1 MKVLFVTTEMDD
13 FVRVGGLAAVSAA
26 LPRALRLWSDVRILL
41 PGYRDVVE
49 QFLHIQIVGQ
59 CPALAEMPACSL
71 GLASTKD
78 GLPVYVLLCPQ
89 LYDRPGN
96 PYGDA
101 LGRDWPDNDVRF
113 GRLASVAAELAA
125 GTLDKNWAA
134 DLVHAN
140 DWQAALVPAYLAWN
154 AVRIPTI
161 LTIHNLAYQ
170 GLFPKESLRRIGAPE
185 ASFHI
190 DGLEFYD
197 KLSFLKG
204 GLVYAS
210 HLTTVSETYAREITT
225 PELGCGLEGL
235 LRRRSD
241 AAQLTGILNGIDESW
256 DPRVCAQLAQPFGSG
271 DWEGKQANSDY
282 VRQQFGLALSRGP
295 IFGLVARLVHQKGVD
310 LVLSAADEI
319 IEAGGQIIVTGSG
332 EPEIEQ
338 ALVDAHRRRPDA
350 IGVAIGFNDGQAR
363 RIFAG
368 SDFTLMPSRFEPCGL
383 SQMYAQKFGS
393 LPIGHQTGGLAETIT
408 DGETGFLFATA
419 FYRIVPRRHP
429 PRVHNLHGEG
439 SPQLDAPQ
447 RDVAIVQL
455 GRFRRAATAR
465 SIGRRCLPET
475 SLRRKR
481 HPFHLL
487 MQNNPR
493 ERIELADPGRAIEYR
508 LGVRITGVPALHDAG
523 RTEIDVLGV
532 VLAIELRRQ

>member
-1 MKVLFVTTEMDD
+1 MDD

-26 LPRALRLWSDVRILL
+26 LPRALRALSDVRILL

-49 QFLHIQIVGQ
+49 QFTHVQIVGH
-59 CPALAEMPACSL
+59 CDALAEMPACSL
-71 GLASTKD
+71 GLASTRD
-78 GLPVYVLLCPQ
+78 GLPVYVVLCPQ

-101 LGRDWPDNDVRF
+101 SGRDWPDNDVRF
-113 GRLASVAAELAA
+113 GRFASAAAQLAA
-125 GTLDKNWAA
+125 SALDKNWAA

-140 DWQAALVPAYLAWN
+140 DWQAALVPAYLAWSK
-154 AVRIPTI
+154 VKIPTI

-170 GLFPKESLRRIGAPE
+170 GLFPKESLRRIGAP
-185 ASFHI
+185 ADSFHI
-190 DGLEFYD
+190 NGLEFYD

-204 GLVYAS
+204 GIVYAS

-235 LRRRSD
+235 LRERSD

-256 DPRVCAQLAQPFGSG
+256 DPTSCSHLAKQFGAG

-310 LVLSAADEI
+310 LVLAAADEI
-319 IEAGGQIIVTGSG
+319 VESGGQIVVTGSG
-332 EPEIEQ
+332 EPAIEQ
-338 ALVDAHRRRPDA
+338 ALVAAHRRRPDA

-383 SQMYAQKFGS
+383 SQMYAQRFGS

-408 DGETGFLFATA
+408 DGETGFLFERPSSDRFLGGLCRA
-419 FYRIVPRRHP
+419 FSAY
-429 PRVHNLHGEG
+429 GMKD
-439 SPQLDAPQ
+439 QLD
-447 RDVAIVQL
+447 RM
-455 GRFRRAATAR
+455 RRAAMAQAFSWTDSAKAYAALYQT
-465 SIGRRCLPET
+465 SI
-475 SLRRKR
+475 
-481 HPFHLL
+481 
-487 MQNNPR
+487 
-493 ERIELADPGRAIEYR
+493 
-508 LGVRITGVPALHDAG
+508 
-523 RTEIDVLGV
+523 
-532 VLAIELRRQ
+532 

>member
-1 MKVLFVTTEMDD
+1 MRVLFVTTEMDD

-26 LPRALRLWSDVRILL
+26 LPRALRRLSDVRVLL
-41 PGYRDVVE
+41 PGYGEVVE
-49 QFLHIQIVGQ
+49 QLTHLEIIGR

-89 LYDRPGN
+89 LYERPGN
-96 PYGDA
+96 PYGDEA
-101 LGRDWPDNDVRF
+101 GQDWPDNDVRF
-113 GRLASVAAELAA
+113 GRLASVAAQLAA

-140 DWQAALVPAYLAWN
+140 DWQAALVPAYLAWSG
-154 AVRIPTI
+154 VRIPTI

-204 GLVYAS
+204 GLNYAS
-210 HLTTVSETYAREITT
+210 HLTTVSETYAKEITT
-225 PELGCGLEGL
+225 AELGCGLEGL

-256 DPRVCAQLAQPFGSG
+256 DPRVCAQLAKQFGAG
-271 DWEGKQANSDY
+271 DWEGKRANSDY
-282 VRQQFGLALSRGP
+282 VRHQFGLAVSRGP
-295 IFGLVARLVHQKGVD
+295 IFGLVARLVHQKGID

-319 IEAGGQIIVTGSG
+319 IDAGGQIVVIGSG
-332 EPEIEQ
+332 EPGIEK
-338 ALVDAHRRRPDA
+338 ALIAAHRRRPDA
-350 IGVAIGFNDGQAR
+350 IGVTIGFNDGQAR
-363 RIFAG
+363 RVFAG

-408 DGETGFLFATA
+408 DGETGFLFAQPSTES
-419 FYRIVPRRHP
+419 F
-429 PRVHNLHGEG
+429 
-439 SPQLDAPQ
+439 
-447 RDVAIVQL
+447 L
-455 GRFRRAATAR
+455 GGIRRAFSTYVSKDRLDSMRRSAMAR
-465 SIGRRCLPET
+465 SFSWDISAACYGALY
-475 SLRRKR
+475 RK
-481 HPFHLL
+481 
-487 MQNNPR
+487 
-493 ERIELADPGRAIEYR
+493 
-508 LGVRITGVPALHDAG
+508 AL
-523 RTEIDVLGV
+523 TP
-532 VLAIELRRQ
+532 

>member
-1 MKVLFVTTEMDD
+1 MRVLFVTTEMDD

-26 LPRALRLWSDVRILL
+26 LPRALRSLSDVRILL

-49 QFLHIQIVGQ
+49 QFTHLQVVGH
-59 CPALAEMPACSL
+59 CAAMGEMPACML
-71 GLASTKD
+71 GRTSTRD
-78 GLPVYVLLCPQ
+78 GLPIYVLLCPQ

-96 PYGDA
+96 PYGDSS
-101 LGRDWPDNDVRF
+101 GCDWPDNDVRF
-113 GRLASVAAELAA
+113 GRFASAAAQLAA

-140 DWQAALVPAYLAWN
+140 DWQAALVPAYLKW
-154 AVRIPTI
+154 RGSKIPSI

-170 GLFPKESLRRIGAPE
+170 GLFPKESLRRIGAP
-185 ASFHI
+185 ADSFHI

-204 GLVYAS
+204 GIVYAS

-225 PELGCGLEGL
+225 SEFGCGLEGL
-235 LRRRSD
+235 LRRRSN

-256 DPRVCAQLAQPFGSG
+256 DPRVCAQLAQPFGAG
-271 DWEGKQANSDY
+271 DWAGKRANADY
-282 VRQQFGLALSRGP
+282 VRQQFGLAVSRGP

-319 IEAGGQIIVTGSG
+319 IEAGGQIVVTGSG
-332 EPEIEQ
+332 EPAIEQ

-350 IGVAIGFNDGQAR
+350 IGVVIGFNDGQAR

-408 DGETGFLFATA
+408 DGETGFLFDRPSTES
-419 FYRIVPRRHP
+419 F
-429 PRVHNLHGEG
+429 
-439 SPQLDAPQ
+439 
-447 RDVAIVQL
+447 L
-455 GRFRRAATAR
+455 GGVRRAFAAFKTKDRLDSMRRSAMAR
-465 SIGRRCLPET
+465 SFSWDVSAALYGALY
-475 SLRRKR
+475 RK
-481 HPFHLL
+481 
-487 MQNNPR
+487 
-493 ERIELADPGRAIEYR
+493 
-508 LGVRITGVPALHDAG
+508 ALSP
-523 RTEIDVLGV
+523 
-532 VLAIELRRQ
+532 

>member
-1 MKVLFVTTEMDD
+1 MDD

-26 LPRALRLWSDVRILL
+26 LPRALRLWADVRILL

-49 QFLHIQIVGQ
+49 QFTHIQIVGR
-59 CPALAEMPACSL
+59 CPAMAEMPACTL
-71 GLASTKD
+71 GLAATKD

-96 PYGDA
+96 PYGDTS
-101 LGRDWPDNDVRF
+101 GRDWPDNDIRF
-113 GRLASVAAELAA
+113 GRFASVAAELAA
-125 GTLDKNWAA
+125 GSLDKNWAA
-134 DLVHAN
+134 DLVHVN

-154 AVRIPTI
+154 KIRIPTI

-185 ASFHI
+185 DSFHI
-190 DGLEFYD
+190 EGLEFYD

-204 GLVYAS
+204 GLIYAS
-210 HLTTVSETYAREITT
+210 HLTAVSETYAREITT
-225 PELGCGLEGL
+225 TELGCGLGL
-235 LRRRSD
+235 
-241 AAQLTGILNGIDESW
+241 
-256 DPRVCAQLAQPFGSG
+256 CAQLAQPFAPG

-310 LVLSAADEI
+310 LVLAAADEI
-319 IEAGGQIIVTGSG
+319 IESGGQIIVTGSG
-332 EPEIEQ
+332 EPDIEQ

-350 IGVAIGFNDGQAR
+350 IGVAIGFHDGQAR

-408 DGETGFLFATA
+408 DGETGFLFDRPSTES
-419 FYRIVPRRHP
+419 F
-429 PRVHNLHGEG
+429 
-439 SPQLDAPQ
+439 
-447 RDVAIVQL
+447 L
-455 GRFRRAATAR
+455 GGVRRAFATFMAKDRLYSMRR
-465 SIGRRCLPET
+465 SAMSRSFSWDISAACYNALYRKAL
-475 SLRRKR
+475 SL
-481 HPFHLL
+481 
-487 MQNNPR
+487 
-493 ERIELADPGRAIEYR
+493 
-508 LGVRITGVPALHDAG
+508 
-523 RTEIDVLGV
+523 
-532 VLAIELRRQ
+532 